1 MWYWFFKFVVI
12 GPAAVA
18 VLGPRWLGR
27 ENLPRTGAFV
37 LAANHQTMLDSP
49 FVSLGV
55 PRKVIFVAKL
65 KYYQGSGLKGRAL
78 GWFLTAIG
86 QTPIDPASADTAA
99 PALQTARRLLRGG
112 GVWAVYPEGTRSPDG
127 YLHRGRTGAL
137 RVALPLGV
145 PVIPVAVCGTL
156 APRPRWKRSW
166 ARERITVTY
175 GTPLDLSPWA
185 HRAEDPQAWR
195 EATDAL
201 MTRLSQMTGKDY
213 VDTYAVRAADTAGA
227 ARDPEPPDSA

>member
-1 MWYWFFKFVVI
+1 MWYWFFKFVAI

-65 KYYQGSGLKGRAL
+65 KYYQGRGLKGRTLA
-78 GWFLTAIG
+78 WFLTAIG
-86 QTPIDPASADTAA
+86 QTPIDPDSAHTAA
-99 PALQTARRLLRGG
+99 PALDTARELLRDG

-127 YLHRGRTGAL
+127 HLHRGRTGAM

-145 PVIPVAVCGTL
+145 PVIPVAVSGTVS
-156 APRPRWKRSW
+156 PCPRWKRSW
-166 ARERITVTY
+166 SRERITVSY
-175 GTPLDLSPWA
+175 GTPLDLSAWA
-185 HRAEDPQAWR
+185 GRRSDPAAWR

-201 MTRLSQMTGKDY
+201 MARLAQMTGKAY
-213 VDTYAVRAADTAGA
+213 LDTYAVRPADAAGA
-227 ARDPEPPDSA
+227 DRDTGR